1 MVSKQA
7 RNDRSFL
14 YSPAE
19 CVDCVLTQV
28 VFLCTVRYV
37 GLLGI
42 LLLLCFRMDDSS
54 QAWKTEVGAFLR
66 STSISPVPRW
76 RKFKLLQFLAYAA
89 IFLVYYTTMEVQGFL
104 EGMFSVL
111 WVTVGTLLL
120 PCALGKISYLLFMEE
135 TAQNANADEPVGF
148 ILTRCR
154 ALPPLVV
161 GIQGGVMVS
170 VFGLLPCLDGAAVV
184 ALVLWKHVGRLVGD
198 KYGVSRDF
206 FLGVFG
212 LRLTAI
218 AKEAYYEQGQWLP
231 VLQWAYSATLIAV
244 VLLLTNAFWIAVG
257 AMGLKLGEAAYE
269 KAKRGAGL
277 GMGTGQPTWLTR
289 YDNIGAGITVF
300 VVWLT
305 TLSMIIAP

>member
-1 MVSKQA
+1 
-7 RNDRSFL
+7 
-14 YSPAE
+14 
-19 CVDCVLTQV
+19 
-28 VFLCTVRYV
+28 VF
-37 GLLGI
+37 
-42 LLLLCFRMDDSS
+42 F
-54 QAWKTEVGAFLR
+54 R

-76 RKFKLLQFLAYAA
+76 RKFKLLQFLAYTAT
-89 IFLVYYTTMEVQGFL
+89 FFVYYFTMEVQGFL

-120 PCALGKISYLLFMEE
+120 PCALAKISYLLFMEE
-135 TAQNANADEPVGF
+135 TAQNANADEPIGF
-148 ILTRCR
+148 ILSRCR

-170 VFGLLPCLDGAAVV
+170 VFGLLPCLDGAAFV
-184 ALVLWKHVGRLVGD
+184 ALALWKQIGGRLMGD
-198 KYGVSRDF
+198 KYGVSRDLLF
-206 FLGVFG
+206 GAFG

-218 AKEAYYEQGQWLP
+218 ASNAYYEQGQWLP

-244 VLLLTNAFWIAVG
+244 VLLLTNAFWISVG

-269 KAKRGAGL
+269 KAKRGLGL
-277 GMGTGQPTWLTR
+277 GMGTGQATWLTR

-300 VVWLT
+300 VIWLT